1 MSDAVVVAAIG
12 STAGIIAAVSAVVF
26 KVYEIMK
33 SRKEKTLEDR
43 VKPIIV
49 EALEPTNRRLD
60 AVQLDVTRMRLMSL
74 IRNEPSDAENILIIA
89 KVYFVD
95 MGGNSEASKLFARWL
110 IQENIKKPAWFK
122 ERSNN
127 DN

>member
-1 MSDAVVVAAIG
+1 MSDAVIVAIIG
-12 STAGIIAAVSAVVF
+12 GAAGITTALTTGAI
-26 KVYEIMK
+26 KVYELIK
-33 SRKEKTLEDR
+33 ASKEKSLEDR

-89 KVYFVD
+89 KIYFVD

-110 IQENIKKPAWFK
+110 KQENIKKPAWFK

-127 DN
+127 DD

>member
-1 MSDAVVVAAIG
+1 MSEAVIIAIIG
-12 STAGIIAAVSAVVF
+12 GAAGIITALTTGGI
-26 KVYEIMK
+26 KIYELIK
-33 SRKEKTLEDR
+33 ASKEKSLEDR

-89 KVYFVD
+89 KIYFVD

-110 IQENIKKPAWFK
+110 KQENIKKPEWFI

-127 DN
+127 DD